1 MFQTM
6 LFLLLSSVS
15 DLRNVLIL
23 LGHWALHAYGI
34 IALTQLTDPVFHISL
49 MALVPLPAV
58 FYILTA
64 RFTDPNKLHT
74 E

>member
-1 MFQTM
+1 MMFLVVST
-6 LFLLLSSVS
+6 VS
-15 DLRNVLIL
+15 DLRNVLIV
-23 LGHWALHAYGI
+23 LGHWALHAYGLV
-34 IALTQLTDPVFHISL
+34 ALPLFHWSL
-49 MALVPLPAV
+49 LCLVPLPAL